1 MSEPEPKPVRV
12 SGNTRI
18 NGKGIPF
25 VAGLEIC
32 NERCVRAAPILWW
45 AKGRPADWWRAEF
58 TRRGLIATIS
68 SASDGNKGSSTCHS
82 MEPTNAS
89 R

>member
-1 MSEPEPKPVRV
+1 MSELETKLVRV

-32 NERCVRAAPILWW
+32 NERCVRATPILWW
-45 AKGRPADWWRAEF
+45 AKGRPADWLRAEF
-58 TRRGLIATIS
+58 VRRNLTATV
-68 SASDGNKGSSTCHS
+68 ST
-82 MEPTNAS
+82 
-89 R
+89 